1 MTPLPRHQCLI
12 YDGAPSRNLS
22 ALAAI
27 IKQKLRLDYRCLY
40 LNSAPMV
47 AGMRSYLAAAGLNVA
62 EEEKKGTLELSSDQM
77 HLVDGGRFD
86 PELMIRTLEGA
97 IDRALSDGLSGLWAT
112 GDMSWEF
119 GPHKDFSKLVEY
131 ERLLEDLFRRRAE
144 LGGICQYHAATLPP
158 SVLRKGLLMHRGL
171 FISETLSVIN
181 PHYLE
186 ASQADEAAPDSPEL
200 DRFLGRLGNLE
211 IAN

>member
-1 MTPLPRHQCLI
+1 MAPGPRHQCLI

-27 IKQKLRLDYRCLY
+27 IKQKLKLDYRCLY
-40 LNSAPMV
+40 LNSQPMV
-47 AGMRSYLAAAGLNVA
+47 AGMRSYLAAAGVNVA

-97 IDRALSDGLSGLWAT
+97 IDRALGDGFSGLWAT

-119 GPHKDFSKLVEY
+119 GPQKDFSKLVEY
-131 ERLLEDLFRRRAE
+131 EWLLEDLFRRRAE
-144 LGGICQYHAATLPP
+144 LGGICQYHAATLPR
-158 SVLRKGLLMHRGL
+158 SALRKGILMHPGL
-171 FISETLSVIN
+171 FISETLSIIN
-181 PHYLE
+181 PHFLE
-186 ASQADEAAPDSPEL
+186 GGKADDSDAASPEL
-200 DRFLGRLGNLE
+200 DRFLGRLAELE
-211 IAN
+211 ANG